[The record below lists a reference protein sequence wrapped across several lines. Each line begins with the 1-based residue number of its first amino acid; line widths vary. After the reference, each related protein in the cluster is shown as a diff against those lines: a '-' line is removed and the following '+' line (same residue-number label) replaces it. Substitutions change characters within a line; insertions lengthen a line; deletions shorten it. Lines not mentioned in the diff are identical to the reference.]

1 MNSSTKQTIDTADN
15 QHTVVC
21 LPSDFSGYSVEQLK
35 DQFDALAISA
45 TTSVVLDFSQTEFID
60 SSGIGAMVFLYKRLE
75 KRAAQ
80 LALLKVHGQPY
91 KLMNLLRVDRTI
103 RFIESL

>member
-1 MNSSTKQTIDTADN
+1 MNTTTQQLNESSEAK
-15 QHTVVC
+15 VVN

-35 DQFDALAISA
+35 EQFDGLANSA

-60 SSGIGAMVFLYKRLE
+60 SSGIGALVFLYKRLE
-75 KRAAQ
+75 KRQAQ
-80 LALLKVHGQPY
+80 LQLLKVHGQPY